1 MILVIIVGLTT
12 SILANL
18 AIDKVMRKRAK
29 KRLVEKLIEEH
40 TGKFTGFCVQCKEKH
55 IFDGDIIE
63 TDSGRR
69 IAKGKCPKCNGSMSR
84 ILGRA

>member
-18 AIDKVMRKRAK
+18 AIDRVMTKRAK
-29 KRLVEKLIEEH
+29 RRLVEKLIEEH
-40 TGKFTGFCVQCKEKH
+40 TGKFTGFCVFCKEKQL
-55 IFDGDIIE
+55 FAGDIVE
-63 TDSGRR
+63 TTSGRR
-69 IAKGKCPKCNGSMSR
+69 IAKGKCPTCNGSMNR